1 MFKSLSGYLCGI
13 VTVALAPVVEETQQ
27 PEADNKDDAEDGIG
41 DTEEMS
47 GSRYLF
53 LVLFTLA
60 FFYWL
65 FKPYKNS
72 NECAQLS

>member
-1 MFKSLSGYLCGI
+1 MGPEVVEAQRPEPDNKDNAEDGVGDAQKMAGSGYL
-13 VTVALAPVVEETQQ
+13 L
-27 PEADNKDDAEDGIG
+27 
-41 DTEEMS
+41 
-47 GSRYLF
+47 

-72 NECAQLS
+72 NECAQL